1 MKTRSLKDIL
11 IVVSFTILIIGIFIL
26 NIVTKDKEISITER
40 RKLTQFPEINID
52 QIFSGNTTQILEKYT
67 VDQFV
72 GRDFFR
78 SIKQFVSFNI
88 LRKKDNNNMFE
99 ENDAIYKMEYPLSEP
114 NVNKNIEKINSIYDK
129 YLTNSNVYYVI
140 IPDKNYYLENDEHL
154 KIDYTKLKE
163 MFNKKINSN
172 IKYIDIWND
181 LNLNSY
187 YKTDLH
193 WKQEEILG
201 VSNTIKNNMNL
212 QNKNT
217 EYNKEYVGEYY
228 GTYYGQ
234 LSSNVK
240 PDDMYIL
247 KNSTIDD
254 CITYNYEKKEYNKIY
269 DYKVTQDKYDI
280 YLSGATPI
288 IEIVNKSAKES
299 KELLVFRDSFGS
311 SLAPLLIDNYSKI
324 TLIDIRYIS
333 SSILEN
339 YIEFK
344 NQDVIFIY
352 STLILNQNLFK

>member
-1 MKTRSLKDIL
+1 MKTRSLKDII
-11 IVVSFTILIIGIFIL
+11 IVLSFTILIIGTFIL
-26 NIVTKDKEISITER
+26 NIVIKDKEISISER
-40 RKLTQFPEINID
+40 RKLTQFPKINID
-52 QIFSGNTTQILEKYT
+52 QIFSGNTTQTLEKYT

-78 SIKQFVSFNI
+78 GIKQFVSFNI
-88 LRKKDNNNMFE
+88 LRQKDNNKMFE
-99 ENDAIYKMEYPLSEP
+99 ENDALYKMEYPLSES
-114 NVNKNIEKINSIYDK
+114 NVDKNIQKINSIYDK
-129 YLTNSNVYYVI
+129 CLTNSNVYYVI

-154 KIDYTKLKE
+154 KIDYTKLKA
-163 MFNKKINSN
+163 MFNTKINSN

-193 WKQEEILG
+193 WKQEEILS
-201 VSNTIKNNMNL
+201 VANTIKNNMNL
-212 QNKNT
+212 QNRNIQ
-217 EYNKEYVGEYY
+217 YNKEYVGKYY

-247 KNSTIDD
+247 KNNTIDD
-254 CITYNYEKKEYNKIY
+254 CVTYNYEKKEYNKIY
-269 DYKVTQDKYDI
+269 DYKSTQDKYDI
-280 YLSGATPI
+280 YLSGATSI
-288 IEIVNKSAKES
+288 IEIVNKSAEDN
-299 KELLVFRDSFGS
+299 KELLLFRDSFGS

>member
-1 MKTRSLKDIL
+1 MKTRSLKDII
-11 IVVSFTILIIGIFIL
+11 IVVSFTILIIGMFIL
-26 NIVTKDKEISITER
+26 NIVIKDKEISVSER
-40 RKLTQFPEINID
+40 RKLTQFPKINID
-52 QIFSGNTTQILEKYT
+52 QIFSGNTTQSLEKYT

-88 LRKKDNNNMFE
+88 LRQKDNNNMFE
-99 ENDAIYKMEYPLSEP
+99 ENNSIYKMEYPLSET
-114 NVNKNIEKINSIYDK
+114 NVNKNIEKINGIYDK
-129 YLTNSNVYYVI
+129 YLTKSNVYYVI

-193 WKQEEILG
+193 WKQEEILS
-201 VSNTIKNNMNL
+201 VANTIKNNMDL
-212 QNKNT
+212 QNENT

-247 KNSTIDD
+247 KNNIIDD
-254 CITYNYEKKEYNKIY
+254 CVTYNYEKKEYNKIY

-288 IEIVNKSAKES
+288 IEIVNESAKES
-299 KELLVFRDSFGS
+299 KELLLFRDSFGS